1 MELFVE
7 LSIILVIAAIVAG
20 IAKLLKQPLIMSYIL
35 TGLIVGGSGLQILEN
50 QATLGLFAEFGIA
63 LLLFIIGL
71 GLNPKVI
78 REVGKVAAI
87 SGLGQVVITFVL
99 GFGLSKLL
107 GFDGQSSFYISAALT
122 LSSTIIIL
130 KIISDKSEA
139 HRLYAKI
146 ATGILLVQDLSLIH
160 I

>member
-78 REVGKVAAI
+78 KEVGKVAAI

-107 GFDGQSSFYISAALT
+107 Q
-122 LSSTIIIL
+122 
-130 KIISDKSEA
+130 
-139 HRLYAKI
+139 RLPK
-146 ATGILLVQDLSLIH
+146 
-160 I
+160 